1 MSVLR
6 SIKTGNF
13 CLPLESCG
21 EFGPLWAEFLAVVAP
36 GGVQVDEPGLFR
48 AGFEDLLTEVVFVK
62 DDDVFFA
69 GAVVLLVG

>member
-1 MSVLR
+1 M
-6 SIKTGNF
+6 
-13 CLPLESCG
+13 
-21 EFGPLWAEFLAVVAP
+21 VAP

>member
-6 SIKTGNF
+6 GIKTGYF
-13 CLPLESCG
+13 GFTLESCG